1 MPYLFTFKQNAYRGN
16 AWFQGLYNSMC
27 FDFSQNFKSLVG
39 SKRVKEKQNKKNS
52 IGFEEYI

>member
-39 SKRVKEKQNKKNS
+39 SKHKAGKGKAKQEK
-52 IGFEEYI
+52 